1 MVRRIRGASGTPV
14 EVPVGHAE
22 RTRSFRRLA
31 IATLLGLC
39 ALVMVPL
46 ATTAAAGEVVVA
58 QDTGEVVVAQD
69 TGEVVVAQDADED
82 TAQTDDDG
90 AEAADAEP
98 EEAEELEAAV
108 AVTPGWLAVLP
119 PLLAIGL
126 ALLTRQ
132 IIPSLVA
139 GVWVGAWLLNG
150 MTFGGIITA
159 LLDLIGVYV
168 VDALSNPDHVAII
181 VFTLMIGGMVGIIR
195 RNGGTDGIVEKV
207 IGWASTPR
215 RGQLATGGLGVA
227 IFFDDYANT
236 LVVGNTMR
244 PITDRLALSREKLAY
259 IVDSTAAPMATI
271 ALVTTWIGFQVGLIS
286 TAVEGIGLELSGYS
300 VFLRSLAYAFY
311 PVIAVIF
318 VFAVAA
324 SGRDFGPM
332 RTAEQRSRDSGVALR
347 EGSNLGGSD
356 QLEDDLIP
364 PEQAPRRLVN
374 AVLPILTL
382 IGVTAVGLF
391 VTGEGDTVVEVVG
404 DGDAFAALLWGS
416 LLSVLVAAGLSLG
429 QRILTLSETVD
440 AWFIGIKSVL
450 YVLIILTLAWALA
463 GVSDDLGTGEY
474 LASTL
479 GDALP
484 VALLP
489 TILFV
494 IAAAVAFATGTSWGT
509 MGILTPLAIPLA
521 WTVLE
526 ANGLA
531 DPAGHPILFASVST
545 ILAGAVWGDHCSP
558 ISDTTVISSLASQC
572 DVIDHVRTQLPYA
585 LFVGAVAI
593 VLGLLPVGFGVPWW
607 AAFPLAI
614 AAALIGLRV
623 LGKPLEDHDDGSAA
637 VPAADAAS
645 GSDPS

>member
-1 MVRRIRGASGTPV
+1 VASRGITTSGTGVARPEGPRWIRV
-14 EVPVGHAE
+14 LLLAMVLGAFVVTTGPFALDAFAAE
-22 RTRSFRRLA
+22 RAVL
-31 IATLLGLC
+31 
-39 ALVMVPL
+39 
-46 ATTAAAGEVVVA
+46 
-58 QDTGEVVVAQD
+58 
-69 TGEVVVAQDADED
+69 AQDADD
-82 TAQTDDDG
+82 ADDAD
-90 AEAADAEP
+90 AADEPAEG
-98 EEAEELEAAV
+98 EEGEEGDEVAEDPDEAV
-108 AVTPGWLAVLP
+108 AVSPGWLAVLP

-126 ALLTRQ
+126 ALVTRQ

-139 GVWVGAWLLNG
+139 GVWLGAWLLEG
-150 MTFGGIITA
+150 LTVGGILTG

-195 RNGGTDGIVEKV
+195 RNGGTDGIVGRV
-207 IGWASTPR
+207 IAWASTPR

-244 PITDRLALSREKLAY
+244 PITDRLSVSREKLAY

-286 TAVEGIGLELSGYS
+286 TAVEGIGLELSGYA
-300 VFLRSLAYAFY
+300 VFLRSLGYAFY
-311 PVIAVIF
+311 PVVAVLF

-332 RTAEQRSRDSGVALR
+332 RKAEQRARDSGVALR

-356 QLEDDLIP
+356 QLEDDLLP
-364 PEQAPRRLVN
+364 PEDAPHRLVN

-382 IGVTAVGLF
+382 IGVTAIGLF
-391 VTGEGDTVVEVVG
+391 VTGEGDTIVEVVG

-416 LLSVLVAAGLSLG
+416 LLSVLVAAVLSLG
-429 QRILTLSETVD
+429 QRILTLGETVD
-440 AWFIGIKSVL
+440 AWFVGIKSVL

-463 GVSDDLGTGEY
+463 GVSEDLGTGEY

-479 GDALP
+479 GEALP

-521 WTVLE
+521 WTVLD

-593 VLGLLPVGFGVPWW
+593 VLGLLPVGFGLPWW
-607 AAFPLAI
+607 AAFPLTI
-614 AAALIGLRV
+614 AAALIGLRLIGRTLDRPV
-623 LGKPLEDHDDGSAA
+623 EDPAPSEAA
-637 VPAADAAS
+637 TPTHEA
-645 GSDPS
+645 

>member
-1 MVRRIRGASGTPV
+1 VESRGITTSRTG
-14 EVPVGHAE
+14 
-22 RTRSFRRLA
+22 RTRPEGRRWLRV
-31 IATLLGLC
+31 LLL
-39 ALVMVPL
+39 ALVLGAFVV
-46 ATTAAAGEVVVA
+46 TTGPFALDAFADEGAVL
-58 QDTGEVVVAQD
+58 
-69 TGEVVVAQDADED
+69 AQDAEDED
-82 TAQTDDDG
+82 TAD
-90 AEAADAEP
+90 EP
-98 EEAEELEAAV
+98 EEGEGDAEEDAEDPDEAV
-108 AVTPGWLAVLP
+108 AVSPGWLAVLP

-126 ALLTRQ
+126 ALVTRQ

-139 GVWVGAWLLNG
+139 GVWLGAWLLEG
-150 MTFGGIITA
+150 ITVGGILTG

-195 RNGGTDGIVEKV
+195 RNGGTDGIVGRV

-215 RGQLATGGLGVA
+215 RGQLATSGLGVA

-244 PITDRLALSREKLAY
+244 PITDRLSISREKLAY

-286 TAVEGIGLELSGYS
+286 TAVEGIGLELSGYA
-300 VFLRSLAYAFY
+300 VFLRSLGYAFY
-311 PVIAVIF
+311 PVVAVLF
-318 VFAVAA
+318 VFAIAA

-332 RTAEQRSRDSGVALR
+332 RKAEQRARDSGVALR

-356 QLEDDLIP
+356 QLEDDLLP
-364 PEQAPRRLVN
+364 PEDAPHRLVN

-391 VTGEGDTVVEVVG
+391 VTGEGETIVEVVG

-416 LLSVLVAAGLSLG
+416 LLSVLVAAVLSLG
-429 QRILTLSETVD
+429 QRILTLGETVD
-440 AWFIGIKSVL
+440 AWFVGIKSVL

-463 GVSDDLGTGEY
+463 GVSEDLGTGEY

-479 GDALP
+479 GEALP

-521 WTVLE
+521 WTVLD

-593 VLGLLPVGFGVPWW
+593 VLGLLPVGFGLPWW
-607 AAFPLAI
+607 AAFPLTI
-614 AAALIGLRV
+614 AAALIGLR
-623 LGKPLEDHDDGSAA
+623 LIGRTLDRSAEDR
-637 VPAADAAS
+637 
-645 GSDPS
+645 DPSQAATPTRGVG

>member
-1 MVRRIRGASGTPV
+1 VASRGITTSGTGVARPEGPRWIRV
-14 EVPVGHAE
+14 LLLAMVLGAFVVTTGPFALDAFAAE
-22 RTRSFRRLA
+22 RAVL
-31 IATLLGLC
+31 
-39 ALVMVPL
+39 
-46 ATTAAAGEVVVA
+46 
-58 QDTGEVVVAQD
+58 
-69 TGEVVVAQDADED
+69 AQDADD
-82 TAQTDDDG
+82 AD
-90 AEAADAEP
+90 AADEPAEG
-98 EEAEELEAAV
+98 EEGEEGDEVAEDPDEAV
-108 AVTPGWLAVLP
+108 AVSPGWLAVLP

-126 ALLTRQ
+126 ALVTRQ

-139 GVWVGAWLLNG
+139 GVWLGAWLLEG
-150 MTFGGIITA
+150 LTVGGILTG

-195 RNGGTDGIVEKV
+195 RNGGTDGIVGRV
-207 IGWASTPR
+207 IAWASTPR

-244 PITDRLALSREKLAY
+244 PITDRLSVSREKLAY

-286 TAVEGIGLELSGYS
+286 TAVEGIGLELSGYA
-300 VFLRSLAYAFY
+300 VFLRSLGYAFY
-311 PVIAVIF
+311 PVVAVLF

-332 RTAEQRSRDSGVALR
+332 RKAEQRARDSGVALR

-356 QLEDDLIP
+356 QLEDDLLP
-364 PEQAPRRLVN
+364 PEDAPHRLVN

-382 IGVTAVGLF
+382 IGVTAIGLF
-391 VTGEGDTVVEVVG
+391 VTGEGDTIVEVVG

-416 LLSVLVAAGLSLG
+416 LLSVLVAAVLSLG
-429 QRILTLSETVD
+429 QRILTLGETVD
-440 AWFIGIKSVL
+440 AWFVGIKSVL

-463 GVSDDLGTGEY
+463 GVSEDLGTGEY

-479 GDALP
+479 GEALP

-521 WTVLE
+521 WTVLD

-593 VLGLLPVGFGVPWW
+593 VLGLLPVGFGLPWW
-607 AAFPLAI
+607 AAFPLTI
-614 AAALIGLRV
+614 AAALIGLRLIGRTLDRPV
-623 LGKPLEDHDDGSAA
+623 EDPAPSEAA
-637 VPAADAAS
+637 TPTHEA
-645 GSDPS
+645 

>member
-1 MVRRIRGASGTPV
+1 VAGRGITASRTGATRAGRRWILVFLLAVVLGTFVVMTGPFSLDAFAV
-14 EVPVGHAE
+14 EEAV
-22 RTRSFRRLA
+22 L
-31 IATLLGLC
+31 
-39 ALVMVPL
+39 
-46 ATTAAAGEVVVA
+46 
-58 QDTGEVVVAQD
+58 
-69 TGEVVVAQDADED
+69 AQDADD
-82 TAQTDDDG
+82 AD
-90 AEAADAEP
+90 AADEP
-98 EEAEELEAAV
+98 EEGEEGDEVAEDPGDAV
-108 AVTPGWLAVLP
+108 AVSPGWLAVLP

-126 ALLTRQ
+126 ALVTRQ

-139 GVWVGAWLLNG
+139 GVWLGAWLLEG
-150 MTFGGIITA
+150 LTFGGILTG

-195 RNGGTDGIVEKV
+195 RNGGTDGIVGRV

-244 PITDRLALSREKLAY
+244 PITDRLSVSREKLAY

-286 TAVEGIGLELSGYS
+286 TAVGGIGLELSGYA
-300 VFLRSLAYAFY
+300 VFLRSLGYAFY
-311 PVIAVIF
+311 PVVAVLF

-332 RTAEQRSRDSGVALR
+332 RKAEQRARDSGVALR

-356 QLEDDLIP
+356 QLEDDLLP
-364 PEQAPRRLVN
+364 PEDAPHRLVN

-391 VTGEGDTVVEVVG
+391 VTGEGATIVEVVG

-416 LLSVLVAAGLSLG
+416 LLSVLVAAVLSLG
-429 QRILTLSETVD
+429 QRILTLGETVD
-440 AWFIGIKSVL
+440 AWFVGIKSVL

-463 GVSDDLGTGEY
+463 GVSEDLGTGEY

-479 GDALP
+479 GEALP

-521 WTVLE
+521 WTVLD

-593 VLGLLPVGFGVPWW
+593 VLGLLPVGFGLPWW
-607 AAFPLAI
+607 AAFPLTI
-614 AAALIGLRV
+614 AAALIGLR
-623 LGKPLEDHDDGSAA
+623 LIGRPLERSAE
-637 VPAADAAS
+637 DR
-645 GSDPS
+645 DPSEAATPTHEPG